1 MGLIRTIALVVLT
14 ISFIVFIALFGRLP
28 VFRRTQISFLHQLL
42 WRHIPNGF
50 IAVDERLTGRRVS
63 RSLSRTGNYLMNEKH
78 PLVLLFFLGLQVI
91 GEVLFVPAAWD
102 RLSAS
107 QKFIIPCL
115 ISGPMAF
122 LYLSAA
128 TSSNITTQNHGTCM
142 RAYPYDFAL
151 FHPGYFCSTC
161 RFAKPARSKHCPICK
176 ACVQRQDHHCI
187 WINNC
192 VGRNNYLWFNLLI
205 VATAALLAYGARLGY
220 VLLDARLQERLVPSA
235 LTRGSVSSKRWSTG
249 LSWAEYWHCWA
260 WAISVE
266 WRVGSVMMLTMLSFP
281 LATGFL
287 VYHAYLVWAGMTT
300 NESAKWSDWREDIR
314 DDLVYRARISQL
326 RETYPKLPDDVEP
339 RDEDIR
345 RPWPRGARA
354 KWWLVRMVDGR
365 QPTLRKKGENGKE
378 GVGEGAGNEGN
389 EEVPD
394 ERWAKVHSLREVD
407 NVYDLGF
414 WANLKDSMLNRG

>member
-1 MGLIRTIALVVLT
+1 
-14 ISFIVFIALFGRLP
+14 
-28 VFRRTQISFLHQLL
+28 
-42 WRHIPNGF
+42 
-50 IAVDERLTGRRVS
+50 
-63 RSLSRTGNYLMNEKH
+63 
-78 PLVLLFFLGLQVI
+78 
-91 GEVLFVPAAWD
+91 
-102 RLSAS
+102 
-107 QKFIIPCL
+107 
-115 ISGPMAF
+115 
-122 LYLSAA
+122 
-128 TSSNITTQNHGTCM
+128 
-142 RAYPYDFAL
+142 
-151 FHPGYFCSTC
+151 
-161 RFAKPARSKHCPICK
+161 
-176 ACVQRQDHHCI
+176 
-187 WINNC
+187 
-192 VGRNNYLWFNLLI
+192 
-205 VATAALLAYGARLGY
+205 
-220 VLLDARLQERLVPSA
+220 
-235 LTRGSVSSKRWSTG
+235 
-249 LSWAEYWHCWA
+249 
-260 WAISVE
+260 
-266 WRVGSVMMLTMLSFP
+266 
-281 LATGFL
+281 
-287 VYHAYLVWAGMTT
+287 MTT